1 MIAAIGID
9 LVDIRKMRRS
19 IRSDAYLRRVF
30 SEAELAECNSAH
42 NRAERLAGKFA
53 AKEAFMKAIGNGI
66 RQGVWFS
73 QIEVLHLDTG
83 QPFLKLS
90 REAQRRV
97 QEMRLECL
105 HLSISHTSGM
115 ATAVVILER

>member
-9 LVDIRKMRRS
+9 LVDIGKMRRS
-19 IRSDAYLRRVF
+19 IRSGAYLRRVF
-30 SEAELAECNSAH
+30 SEAELADCSPTPR
-42 NRAERLAGKFA
+42 RAERLAGKFA
-53 AKEAFMKAIGNGI
+53 AKEAFMKAIGSGI

-90 REAQRRV
+90 GQAELKA
-97 QEMRLECL
+97 QEMHLERV
-105 HLSISHTSGM
+105 HLSISHTGGM
-115 ATAVVILER
+115 AAAIVILER